1 MKVYQFIKKFL
12 WNSSSIK
19 RVFLCDD
26 EGNEILLPKEDLY
39 DPDNKESK
47 YYERLRSK
55 LSSFRICNENLT
67 IYHY

>member
-19 RVFLCDD
+19 RVILCDY
-26 EGNEILLPKEDLY
+26 EGNEILLTKEDLY

-55 LSSFRICNENLT
+55 LNSFRICNGNLT
-67 IYHY
+67 IYHD